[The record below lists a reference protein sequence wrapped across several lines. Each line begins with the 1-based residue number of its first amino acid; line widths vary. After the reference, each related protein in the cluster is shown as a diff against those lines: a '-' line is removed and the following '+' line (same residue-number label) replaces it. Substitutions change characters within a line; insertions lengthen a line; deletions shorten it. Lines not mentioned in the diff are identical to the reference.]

1 MNKQA
6 QARII
11 PLALAGVR
19 VGRGGGPQC
28 REKHSR
34 AVSTTIWG
42 MEVLGGIMRT
52 EATLGPSSRQ
62 QSQNPKTSVIL
73 EQDPGS
79 RWA

>member
-19 VGRGGGPQC
+19 GGGAPQC
-28 REKHSR
+28 RETHSK
-34 AVSTTIWG
+34 AVSTAIWG

-52 EATLGPSSRQ
+52 EVTLGPSSRQ
-62 QSQNPKTSVIL
+62 QSQNPKTSVNL

-79 RWA
+79 RWV